1 MGAAFED
8 LPVTAYNRPGLPRI
22 AYAGEDFHD
31 LRARLLERMS
41 EAFPRWNPELA
52 ANTSSADMAV
62 VFIEL
67 FSRMAA
73 VLATYSDARA
83 NEGFL
88 RTAVLP
94 RSLIDLAQ
102 LVDYRLAPGASASA
116 LQVFLAKEAKS
127 GTVPAGYKVQAGSL
141 VFETSAALEV
151 AAARNEL
158 RLAGFN
164 RSGRQIRVSSSA
176 SATQDCIL
184 RLDQAYPALKAAGQ
198 PIVLDDGVNR
208 IPIPLASV
216 TQNQGMAEIAWAPGA
231 AKLDPDLA
239 IADPTCNLAIA
250 DLTVYAGPKQAMRLA
265 AAARAD
271 EIALAT
277 KVLPVANA
285 GLFSTDGVVLI
296 TADGVQ
302 MPAKVAARS
311 VTAGTITLHR
321 GLVASM
327 RRSRVRV
334 YKGVRIG
341 RLESGREAKEG
352 AGAARGKGDEGSA
365 PSGSTEIGVHYD
377 SSTLKPNPGDL
388 LLLAD
393 QAGVE
398 LATVASTAEDTIY
411 LARPLPRVL
420 GQPPGAQGKAT
431 GPAPVLFV
439 VALSDP
445 QAPVTT
451 LTPMLLGELSGIYSM
466 GNTALDL
473 DRAYEEL
480 KSGMVVAAGDGSK
493 LGATTILAN
502 EAIDGKTRLTL
513 AGELDR
519 GMRVGTLAVYGPFR
533 FAARVDGYDRSES
546 TLAAGAT
553 QLELAAAATGLAPG
567 AHLLVAGG
575 GAAESARVSLVSE
588 SQGKTLVSLAR
599 ALEEAYPLV
608 DTVIYGNAVPVTH
621 GEGAPE
627 EVLGSGDPSQPAQ
640 RFLLRRSPL
649 AFVPDPAAERGV
661 RAALEV
667 FVGDERWTEVSNLA
681 ASSES
686 DQHYV
691 LDIDENERAFVQ
703 FGDGVFGAQPASG
716 RNNIRARY
724 RVGHGLAGNVAAASI
739 AQMPQAL
746 PFLESTFNGGDAGGG
761 AERESPPDAR
771 RSVQHRVRTLGR
783 AVSLADYA
791 DLALTFGGI
800 AKARADWEWHDG
812 RRGVLL
818 TLAAAGGAAP
828 SAELKDALYAF
839 FAERSAAGGR
849 LRIRDHRNLPVRL
862 ALDVT
867 VQPNFLQADVLR
879 RLWQALGAEEDPDG
893 GRGYFHFDAREL
905 GEDLF
910 LSSVYRLVETTRGV
924 RNALAIEFHIEGEGA
939 TVADRIAI
947 PADALA
953 TGGHATDPARG
964 RLSLRLSGGIT

>member
-1 MGAAFED
+1 MGTEFED
-8 LPVTAYNRPGLPRI
+8 LALTAYNRPGLPRV

-31 LRARLLERMS
+31 LRERLLARMS
-41 EAFPRWNPELA
+41 EAFPQWNPELA
-52 ANTSSADMAV
+52 ANSTAPDMAV

-73 VLATYSDARA
+73 VLATYTDARV
-83 NEGFL
+83 NEGYL
-88 RTAVLP
+88 RTAILP

-116 LQVFLAKEAKS
+116 LQVFLAKEAKT

-141 VFETSAALEV
+141 VFETSSSLEV

-158 RLAGFN
+158 RLVGFN
-164 RSGRQIRVSSSA
+164 RSGRELRLRSSA
-176 SATQDCIL
+176 SATQDSAV

-198 PIVLDDGVNR
+198 PIVLDDGATR
-208 IPIPLASV
+208 IPITLTSV
-216 TQNQGMAEIAWAPGA
+216 TQNQGKAEIAWAPGA
-231 AKLDPDLA
+231 AALDQDFL
-239 IADPTCNLAIA
+239 IA
-250 DLTVYAGPKQAMRLA
+250 DLTVHAAPKQVMRLA
-265 AAARAD
+265 AAASAD
-271 EIALAT
+271 ALPAGT
-277 KVLPVANA
+277 TVLPVTVPAMFA
-285 GLFSTDGVVLI
+285 QPTPDPLSSSGAPVPALLDHAVLI
-296 TADGVQ
+296 TGDGLS
-302 MPAKVAARS
+302 MAARVIPS
-311 VTAGTITLHR
+311 PASAPAGTITLNR
-321 GLVASM
+321 GLISPL
-327 RRSRVRV
+327 RRSSARV
-334 YKGVRIG
+334 YPGRFLGFVIG
-341 RLESGREAKEG
+341 ALEP
-352 AGAARGKGDEGSA
+352 A
-365 PSGSTEIGVHYD
+365 PTE
-377 SSTLKPNPGDL
+377 L
-388 LLLAD
+388 LLYYHPSTVLPEPGQLLLFAD
-393 QAGVE
+393 ARGVE
-398 LATVASTAEDTIY
+398 LATLAGTSSTTTIDATKRATTLH
-411 LARPLPRVL
+411 LAQPLPRFL
-420 GQPPGAQGKAT
+420 GSTFARAFVRAAVFGVAPTDPGV
-431 GPAPVLFV
+431 PVS
-439 VALSDP
+439 AL
-445 QAPVTT
+445 TT
-451 LTPMLLGELSGIYSM
+451 VHLGDLSPYVD
-466 GNTALDL
+466 GNTVLNL
-473 DRAYEEL
+473 DRTYEEL
-480 KSGMVVAAGDGSK
+480 ASGAVVAAGDGAK
-493 LGATTILAN
+493 LLATTVVAN
-502 EAIDGKTRLTL
+502 ESVAGKTRLTL

-519 GMRVGTLAVYGPFR
+519 NLRVARLAIYGPFR
-533 FAARVDGYDRSES
+533 LAAHVDGYDRSES
-546 TLAAGAT
+546 ALSAGAT
-553 QLELAAAATGLAPG
+553 QLEIDATGTGLAPG

-575 GAAESARVSLVSE
+575 GAAEAARISLVSE
-588 SQGKTLVSLAR
+588 SQGKTVVSLAR
-599 ALEEAYPLV
+599 ALEEAYPLG
-608 DTVIYGNAVPVTH
+608 DTVVYGNAVPVTH

-661 RAALEV
+661 RAAVEV
-667 FVGDERWTEVSNLA
+667 FVGDERWSEASTLA
-681 ASSES
+681 TSGAS

-724 RVGHGLAGNVAAASI
+724 RVGHGLAGNVAAGSI

-761 AERESPPDAR
+761 AERESPSDAR

-791 DLALTFGGI
+791 DLALTFSGI

-818 TLAAAGGAAP
+818 TLAAAGGAAA
-828 SAELKDALYAF
+828 STELKEALYAF

-849 LRIRDHRNLPVRL
+849 LRIRDHQDVPVRL
-862 ALDVT
+862 ALDVA

-879 RLWQALGAEEDPDG
+879 RLWQALGAEEDPGG

-924 RNALAIEFHIEGEGA
+924 RTALAIEFHIEGASA

-947 PADALA
+947 PAGALA